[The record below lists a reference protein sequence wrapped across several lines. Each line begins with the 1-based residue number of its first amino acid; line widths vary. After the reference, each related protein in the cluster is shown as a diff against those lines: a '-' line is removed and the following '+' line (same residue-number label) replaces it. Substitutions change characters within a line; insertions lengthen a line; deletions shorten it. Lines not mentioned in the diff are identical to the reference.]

1 MYSCCLKPATNVMS
15 MKPFPTYSD
24 AKQVRISQEKHLLTG
39 FSLSNQLI
47 SASQSVNQGL
57 STGSPFFLIDSNLV
71 CIIVGRKKLLSLD
84 YLA

>member
-47 SASQSVNQGL
+47 SASRVAL
-57 STGSPFFLIDSNLV
+57 
-71 CIIVGRKKLLSLD
+71 VGR
-84 YLA
+84 LAGTG